1 MFLYIFLQINR
12 HFSSS
17 NYDFLFIYLFYSLLL
32 LLHMHAELSVWGTV
46 QFRADADEGNYKRIH
61 LLCIAANGSCLQ

>member
-17 NYDFLFIYLFYSLLL
+17 NYDFYLFIFYSLLL
-32 LLHMHAELSVWGTV
+32 LLHMHAELSVWETV
-46 QFRADADEGNYKRIH
+46 QFRADADEENYKRIH